1 MSPKKKINII
11 FIIQRTKKIGF
22 KDIDHMLPFLYFLSK
37 NEEYEYT
44 AKGFIFGSET
54 QQSKNIDARVKL
66 LSNLKNIELVFTD
79 KENFLKKAMQF
90 LTRDSNSKPVKLLNK
105 VLNKIIKQSS
115 KSPNI
120 DIDWKTE
127 LGNEFINSNM
137 PLIFVLHNDH
147 ITLEIVSKIKKQN
160 KRAKCVLLPHGTTIC
175 DNQMVSE
182 TDLDKTPIVKQHPL
196 YKVIDYSLKTSK
208 RDKNDEVFNGF
219 KDDRS
224 IIIGSPR
231 YCSEWIKIKS
241 NLNLD
246 GAEVRVNS
254 NYNIKVLFLIP
265 KKHINIFS
273 EELIRTIDF
282 ISSYEEIELVLLNY
296 NSHFPNMPD
305 YIINKNNI
313 SQYLISEKYSTSKLI
328 DWADIIFHAGTGVI
342 FESFMKEKITVL
354 PRYLS
359 CNTLISDKYNAGFNL
374 SNRDELRT
382 LCNAAVASLNN
393 LKNDYREKCELA
405 NKKFIDDFV
414 HANSL
419 SVQQNITKTIT
430 YIINN
435 FETLKQ

>member
-90 LTRDSNSKPVKLLNK
+90 LTPDSNSKPVKLLNK

-115 KSPNI
+115 KSPNR

-182 TDLDKTPIVKQHPL
+182 TDLGKSPIVKQHPL

-265 KKHINIFS
+265 KKNINIFS

>member
-1 MSPKKKINII
+1 MSPKKKINIV

-44 AKGFIFGSET
+44 AKGFIFGSKT
-54 QQSKNIDARVKL
+54 QQSKNIDLRVKL
-66 LSNLKNIELVFTD
+66 LSNLKNIELVFID

-90 LTRDSNSKPVKLLNK
+90 LTPDSNSKPVKLLNK
-105 VLNKIIKQSS
+105 VLNKINKQSS
-115 KSPNI
+115 KSPNR

-182 TDLDKTPIVKQHPL
+182 TDLGKSPIVKQHPL

-224 IIIGSPR
+224 IVIGSPR

-246 GAEVRVNS
+246 GAEVRVNG

-414 HANSL
+414 HANSS